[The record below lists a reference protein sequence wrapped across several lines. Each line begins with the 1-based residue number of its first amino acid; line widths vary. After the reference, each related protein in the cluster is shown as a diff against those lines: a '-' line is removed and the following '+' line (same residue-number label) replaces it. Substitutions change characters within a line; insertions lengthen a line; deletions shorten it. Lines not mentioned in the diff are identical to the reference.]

1 MLVKRYGPKQIF
13 RPRRH
18 VAAMLHAEA
27 KDWVTRK
34 FTAGT
39 YRGSDRVNPII
50 HHLFEFYDN
59 RLRSLAPQIASRDL
73 VDFLLH
79 QYDEANEILHGNGIL
94 DLKEQSEWGH
104 IEPLLRRAIKYIVEL
119 LCIQQRVG
127 LPQIEKGNFLV
138 CTEIA
143 LECAEVAADLA
154 EMSNRVHFLFPE
166 YCSVVVHAD
175 SNPQAITV
183 RITGKHEGYDERFFE
198 RIVCDRNNR
207 DRFVGPKPQFDIHT
221 DTHTTFL
228 DSAFSTLFGMSY
240 SEFIAGLIAVIDG
253 ARPAGKGHFPTLFIR
268 RRDLVEQLSESGR
281 PLEAIEA
288 MLRGFTVTPDDLINE
303 NRVLW
308 NAKQQSRAYRRG
320 FFSFPHETG
329 EHLAFSKAMAQEALI
344 HLVSS
349 VSFQRLPREW
359 LLPAIGPALA
369 ELSNAAGNWFEEIVA
384 KNLQKIGYH
393 GGRVIGTLRT
403 SSGTLEI
410 PTEIGDLDFLG
421 YNSVR
426 REILLVGAKMTFT
439 GLEAQFWR
447 DDVDQFVRGKKSY
460 ADQFRRKR
468 DWVSDNFECICRLMG
483 APTASAFD
491 SRLLTL
497 YPSIASEF
505 IEDFQCESIT
515 EFMILAERALLQM
528 PSTSPL

>member
-1 MLVKRYGPKQIF
+1 
-13 RPRRH
+13 
-18 VAAMLHAEA
+18 MLHAEA
-27 KDWVTRK
+27 KDWITQK
-34 FTAGT
+34 YTSGT
-39 YRGSDRVNPII
+39 YTGSDRANPII
-50 HHLFEFYDN
+50 HDLFGFYDQ
-59 RLRSLAPQIASRDL
+59 RLRVLAPQIASRDL

-79 QYDEANEILHGNGIL
+79 QYDEANEILHGNGIIDL
-94 DLKEQSEWGH
+94 DERKEWQH

-119 LCIQQRVG
+119 LCIQQRTG
-127 LPQIEKGNFLV
+127 LPKIASEKALV
-138 CTEIA
+138 ATEIA

-175 SNPQAITV
+175 SNPRAITV
-183 RITGKHEGYDERFFE
+183 KITGKHEGYDERFFA
-198 RIVCDRNNR
+198 RVVRDRNNR
-207 DRFVGPKPQFDIHT
+207 QDFLGPKPQFDNHT

-228 DSAFSTLFGMSY
+228 DSAFSSSFGMSY
-240 SEFIAGLIAVIDG
+240 GEFIAGLVAVIDG

-268 RRDLVEQLSESGR
+268 RRDLVDQLCESGR
-281 PLEAIEA
+281 SLDAIDA
-288 MLRGFTVTPDDLINE
+288 MLRGFTITPDDLMNE

-329 EHLAFSKAMAQEALI
+329 EHLAFSRAMAQESLI

-359 LLPAIGPALA
+359 LSPKTGPALA

-384 KNLQKIGYH
+384 RNLQKIGYE
-393 GGRVIGTLRT
+393 GGKAKRTIRT

-410 PTEIGDLDFLG
+410 PDEVGDLDYLG

-426 REILLVGAKMTFT
+426 REILLVEAKMTFT
-439 GLEAQFWR
+439 GLEAQLWR

-468 DWVSDNFECICRLMG
+468 DWVSENFNCICRLMG
-483 APTASAFD
+483 APPASDFN

-497 YPSIASEF
+497 YPCIASEF
-505 IEDFQCESIT
+505 IDDFQCQSIT
-515 EFMILAERALLQM
+515 EFMLSIEQKK
-528 PSTSPL
+528 S